1 MGAFQKVT
9 IILVHRNVYGGHGA
23 FKLLKPFS
31 GRAELGGAAYDAYFC
46 MTVSYQLHGHLVS
59 ADAEVCI
66 GKIPTNPDDQSDGV
80 SGQLGI
86 FWLKLTISSLLP
98 PQLFRTSPSILRS
111 ESIIKI
117 IAFISLLIK

>member
-46 MTVSYQLHGHLVS
+46 MPGSKTQLQGEHSSHFRLPVGHHDIHGIRIPYQPPGLF
-59 ADAEVCI
+59 
-66 GKIPTNPDDQSDGV
+66 GV
-80 SGQLGI
+80 PGPI
-86 FWLKLTISSLLP
+86 FLSLLSGAP
-98 PQLFRTSPSILRS
+98 CLF
-111 ESIIKI
+111 
-117 IAFISLLIK
+117 

>member
-66 GKIPTNPDDQSDGV
+66 GKIPDK
-80 SGQLGI
+80 SGMINATVYQDSGYFL
-86 FWLKLTISSLLP
+86 
-98 PQLFRTSPSILRS
+98 
-111 ESIIKI
+111 
-117 IAFISLLIK
+117 A